1 CPAPGGEPAGGP
13 PPPGEAVGEV
23 DGLPRRVRRRGPV
36 ARPRRPAVDAP
47 GARPSAG
54 DAPGRRSVLDG
65 PTVRQPVIDS
75 PAPRSPE
82 EARRTMS
89 ALQSGTARGRA
100 AAARPAP
107 ETAADPS
114 PTPAERP
121 ADPEPMT
128 ATERD
133 A

>member
-1 CPAPGGEPAGGP
+1 MWQPAIE
-13 PPPGEAVGEV
+13 
-23 DGLPRRVRRRGPV
+23 
-36 ARPRRPAVDAP
+36 
-47 GARPSAG
+47 
-54 DAPGRRSVLDG
+54 
-65 PTVRQPVIDS
+65 S

-82 EARRTMS
+82 EARRIMS
-89 ALQSGTARGRA
+89 ALQAGTARGRA
-100 AAARPAP
+100 TATGTSPERAAAV
-107 ETAADPS
+107 ADDRQGLPVDAPS